1 MTIAENGEILLRSPA
16 VFAGY
21 YRNEE
26 ATAEALRDGWLH
38 TGDAGYVEEDGHL
51 VVIDRA
57 KDVMEAPDGTPF
69 SPAFVEN
76 KLKFSQHVEEAVV
89 FGGERPFV
97 TAIVSIDPETVG
109 TWAER
114 NRLSYTTYTDLA
126 QKPEVYDLVGDAV
139 ARANA
144 DLPES
149 VRVRRFVLLHKQL
162 DADDEE
168 LTRTRKVRRG
178 TINDRYAD
186 IIRGLYDPASEA
198 VTVKS
203 VVTYQDGSQAEREIT
218 LRIAAVDGR
227 PRVRPRRRLRELI
240 GSGA

>member
-1 MTIAENGEILLRSPA
+1 
-16 VFAGY
+16 
-21 YRNEE
+21 
-26 ATAEALRDGWLH
+26 
-38 TGDAGYVEEDGHL
+38 

-89 FGGERPFV
+89 FGGDEDRPFV
-97 TAIVSIDPETVG
+97 TAILSIDPETVG

-126 QKPEVYDLVGDAV
+126 QKPEVYDLVADAV

-149 VRVRRFVLLHKQL
+149 VRIRRFVLLHKQL

-186 IIRGLYDPASEA
+186 IIDALYDPDSEA

-203 VVTYQDGSQAEREIT
+203 VVTYQDGSQAERQIT

-227 PRVRPRRRLRELI
+227 PRARPRRRLRELI